1 MSLES
6 LIPSALMHQEGFT
19 VRTYEIDS
27 NKLMTPPAML
37 NLMHEAAMQNV
48 LNLNVSV
55 WDLEPHQI
63 SWVLMRMDL
72 KVKRL
77 PRLGEKIKVCTYP
90 SGFEK
95 FFTYRDYLV
104 YDEAG
109 ERIAHSSSTW
119 VLMDTVAR
127 KLRRIPSFILNFEMP
142 EAENCLPRIRHKLP
156 AFGEITQSEE
166 FVVHWY
172 DLDFNQHLN
181 NVSFIKWLLQTID
194 KDLLNK
200 GALMELDIA
209 YRSECRWK
217 DRVRSELCQIDTNL
231 FLHRLVNVDDGRE
244 LAVAQ
249 TRWHLGGHG

>member
-1 MSLES
+1 MSLTS
-6 LIPSALMHQEGFT
+6 FIPSTLLHQEDFI

-27 NKLMTPPAML
+27 HKLMTPPAIL

-48 LNLNVSV
+48 LKLKVSV

-72 KVKRL
+72 KVKRF

-104 YDEAG
+104 YDESG
-109 ERIAHSSSTW
+109 EKIAYSSSTW

-127 KLRRIPSFILNFEMP
+127 KLRRIPPFILDFEMP
-142 EAENCLPRIRHKLP
+142 PAKNCLPRIRHKLP
-156 AFGEITQSEE
+156 AFGEVNQSVE
-166 FVVHWY
+166 FEVHWY

-181 NVSFIKWLLQTID
+181 NVSFIKWLLQTVD
-194 KDLLNK
+194 DPLLTA
-200 GALMELDIA
+200 GSLSELDIM

-217 DRVRSELCQIDTNL
+217 DRVRSELCQLDSDH
-231 FLHRLVNVDDGRE
+231 FLHRLVNVADGRE
-244 LAVAQ
+244 LALAQ
-249 TRWHLGGHG
+249 TKWHLDDHG